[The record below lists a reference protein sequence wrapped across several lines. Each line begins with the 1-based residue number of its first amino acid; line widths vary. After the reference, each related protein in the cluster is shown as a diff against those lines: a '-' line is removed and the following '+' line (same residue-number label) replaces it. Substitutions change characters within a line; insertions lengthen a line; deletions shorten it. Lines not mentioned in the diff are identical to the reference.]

1 MSSRM
6 EGEDG
11 CLELPLN
18 DHKDRDDAIR
28 TQQAIRN
35 YWAEKKRKHRQLLKD
50 TKATISKGK
59 DSLAENA
66 SNATTIIE
74 RKVVDYFNV
83 QTKHITNEEKKVVL
97 YGILNDPSI
106 KDLVDCD
113 GLNANLSSILVANL
127 RNSFVS
133 MNRSEDDLVLKRSS
147 LMMLLNSDVDDI
159 NISELSKVIGVSR
172 KTVYNTL
179 NRIISSGE
187 GTSLLKL
194 TTRCK
199 PMTPITSEIKDVI
212 IMFWFNESRVSPNK
226 KDLCRK
232 RVGRNQYEEHPIH
245 LLDVPQVFTFILTF
259 ILTVHGNLISSV
271 NRKAN

>member
-1 MSSRM
+1 MSSQM

-28 TQQAIRN
+28 TQQAIRK

-83 QTKHITNEEKKVVL
+83 QTKHISNEEKKVVL

-106 KDLVDCD
+106 KDLVDYD
-113 GLNANLSSILVANL
+113 GLNANISSILVNNL

-212 IMFWFNESRVSPNK
+212 IMFWTNESRVSPNK

-245 LLDVPQVFTFILTF
+245 LLDVPQVFPFILTF
-259 ILTVHGNLISSV
+259 VLTVHGNLISSV

>member
-1 MSSRM
+1 MSSQM
-6 EGEDG
+6 EGEEG

-18 DHKDRDDAIR
+18 DHKDRDDVIR

-50 TKATISKGK
+50 TKATLSKGK
-59 DSLAENA
+59 DSLAENV

-83 QTKHITNEEKKVVL
+83 QTKHISNEEKKVVL
-97 YGILNDPSI
+97 YGICNDPSI

-113 GLNANLSSILVANL
+113 GLNANISSILVNNL

-133 MNRSEDDLVLKRSS
+133 MSRSEDDLVLKRSS

-172 KTVYNTL
+172 KTVYNTM

-199 PMTPITSEIKDVI
+199 PMTPITFEIKDVI
-212 IMFWFNESRVSPNK
+212 TMFWTNESRVSPNK

-245 LLDVPQVFTFILTF
+245 LLDVPQVFTFISTFVLTF
-259 ILTVHGNLISSV
+259 ELS
-271 NRKAN
+271 